1 MRSCSVPMHRFLEAL
16 RENRD
21 EALEAAAAELTAAD
35 EQDLMELAGSDEL
48 DQRWWAIRAL
58 AHVGGKTATSLL
70 VDMLHDEDAG
80 CRAAAALALGHIY
93 VRDPDTVRAVVPR
106 LAPLLGDDEGFVRQ
120 VAADALSMCGDDAVV
135 PLTEVLQREHDG
147 ARTRAA
153 IALGKIGTM
162 KAAAILYQHLNDPN
176 YLVRTYAYEALDEMG
191 LLENMLFK
199 P

>member
-1 MRSCSVPMHRFLEAL
+1 MRSFSVPMRRFLEAL

-21 EALEAAAAELTAAD
+21 ESIEAAVAALTVAD
-35 EQDLMELAGSDEL
+35 EADLLALAGSDEL

-58 AHVGGKTATSLL
+58 AHVGGKHATPLL
-70 VDMLHDEDAG
+70 VRAVQDDDAG
-80 CRAAAALALGHIY
+80 CRAAASLALGHIY
-93 VRDPDTVRAVVPR
+93 MRDPDAVCAAIPQ
-106 LAPLLGDDEGFVRQ
+106 LTLLLSDEEGFVRQ

-135 PLTEVLQREHDG
+135 PLTEVLRREHDG

-162 KAAAILYQHLNDPN
+162 KAAAVLYQHLNDPN